1 MNNEKDIIGQEDE
14 AIIKAKLEHYRKD
27 NMEVH
32 IVKKGGKWL
41 NAYILSETSPG
52 IYKIRERKFGVM
64 TLFLIEIFSVEEVV
78 GETFDGGE
86 SGRSFYQP

>member
-1 MNNEKDIIGQEDE
+1 MNNEKEISGQQEED
-14 AIIKAKLEHYRKD
+14 IIKAKLEHYREG

-52 IYKIRERKFGVM
+52 IYKIKERKFGVM

-78 GETFDGGE
+78 GETFNDGTG
-86 SGRSFYQP
+86 GSFYQP